1 MQCLFIKR
9 QNSFYAFIF
18 LIYLIAIFAGPTQ
31 TTVTQAA
38 AGKPEPEAT
47 PWNLTEL
54 AENASPA
61 VVNIRALKTIRGRQ
75 GPMFDQFF
83 RGPQTPPN
91 HPFEH
96 FFERFFDNIPEQEFQ
111 QRSLGSGFILDK
123 DGYIVT
129 NHHVIMDADEI
140 TVKLRNGEEIQAR
153 IIGTDASTDL
163 ALIKIQSNENL
174 PTLQLGDSEQLK
186 VGQWVIAIGSPF
198 GLEHTVTA
206 GIISAKGRIIGAG
219 PYDDFIQTDASINP
233 GNSGGPLVNME
244 MEVVGINTAIVAG
257 GAGIGFAIP
266 INMARNVIDQLKE
279 TGEVIRGWIGVAIQD
294 LDEELKAYFGVD
306 RGVLVAS
313 VFEGDPADKAGI
325 RPNDI
330 ILSVNGRDMESSRDL
345 SRHISDLS
353 VGDETAVQIYRQGE
367 IRTVTVT
374 IAKREVSQRR
384 ETTQPPDQTPDELG
398 VQVSE
403 ITPDIARQLAL
414 PDSRGVI
421 VSSLMEGGK
430 AARAGM
436 AVGDVILEINHKP
449 VNNLNDYRSIM
460 KDLEEGDQAQFY
472 INRPNRGYLVIA
484 LTL

>member
-1 MQCLFIKR
+1 MQCVFIKK

-31 TTVTQAA
+31 TAVTQAA
-38 AGKPEPEAT
+38 AGKPEAA

-61 VVNIRALKTIRGRQ
+61 VVNIRTLKTIRGSQ
-75 GPMFDQFF
+75 EGMFEHSF

-91 HPFEH
+91 HPFEQ
-96 FFERFFDNIPEQEFQ
+96 FFERFFDNMPEQEFQ

-129 NHHVIMDADEI
+129 NHHVILDADEI
-140 TVKLRNGEEIQAR
+140 TVKLENGEEIQAR

-163 ALIKIQSNENL
+163 ALIKIQSDENL

-219 PYDDFIQTDASINP
+219 AYDDFIQTDASINP

-266 INMARNVIDQLKE
+266 INMARDVIDQLKE
-279 TGEVIRGWIGVAIQD
+279 TGEVTRGWIGVQIQD

-313 VFEGDPADKAGI
+313 VFKDDPADKAGI
-325 RPNDI
+325 QANDI

-353 VGDETAVQIYRQGE
+353 VGDQAAVQIHRQGE
-367 IRTVTVT
+367 IRTVKVT
-374 IAKREVSQRR
+374 IAKREVSQRPAS
-384 ETTQPPDQTPDELG
+384 TQPSEQTPDELG

-414 PDSRGVI
+414 RDSRGVI

-436 AVGDVILEINHKP
+436 AIGDIILEINHEP
-449 VNNLNDYRSIM
+449 VNNLNDYRIIM
-460 KDLEEGDQAQFY
+460 KSLEAGDQAQFY